1 MVGRLRVSFSFA
13 LVPCAVALAAAA
25 ASFGTFEAA
34 AQPPGPGW
42 RNTPIAKTDHI
53 KAGDST
59 IEVDF
64 AEGPLDLP
72 KSAILA
78 HIAAAASAVATY
90 YGRFPVAGDR
100 ILIIPVAGRH
110 GMLQGTTWGDM
121 RGFPAFTRIRLG
133 ERTTQAEL
141 DDDWMMTH
149 ELVHTAFPSM
159 LDDQHWI
166 EEGLAT
172 YIEPIARVMTGELTA
187 KKIWGDMVRDM
198 HQGEP
203 APGDE
208 GLDHTHTWGRTY
220 WGGAMFCL
228 VADVNIR
235 RATHNRKGL
244 QDALRAIVDA
254 GGTIDHNWTL
264 PQALAIGDRAT
275 GTPVLTGMYND
286 WKDKPVTVDL
296 PKLWSELGIRSTPD
310 GIAFVGNAPLAS
322 VREGITKPA
331 GKPIIATVLAP

>member
-1 MVGRLRVSFSFA
+1 MAGRLRVSFSLA
-13 LVPCAVALAAAA
+13 LLSCAMVAAAV

-42 RNTPIAKTDHI
+42 RNLPIAETDYI
-53 KAGDST
+53 KGGGST
-59 IEVDF
+59 IQIDF
-64 AEGPLDLP
+64 AEGPLELP
-72 KSAILA
+72 KSAILD
-78 HIAAAASAVATY
+78 HIAAAVSAVATY
-90 YGRFPVAGDR
+90 YGRFPVARDR
-100 ILIIPVAGRH
+100 ILIIPVAGGH

-121 RGFPAFTRIRLG
+121 RGFPAFTRIRIG
-133 ERTTQAEL
+133 EHTTQAEL

-159 LDDQHWI
+159 PDDQHWI

-187 KKIWGDMVRDM
+187 KKIWSDMVRDM

-208 GLDHTHTWGRTY
+208 GLDRTHTWGRTY

-235 RATHNRKGL
+235 HATHNRKGL
-244 QDALRAIVDA
+244 ADALRAIVNA

-264 PQALAIGDRAT
+264 PQALAIGDTAT
-275 GTPVLTGMYND
+275 GTQVLTKLYGA

-296 PKLWSELGIRSTPD
+296 PKLWSQLGVETARDGVELVSSAPEAKIRE
-310 GIAFVGNAPLAS
+310 A
-322 VREGITKPA
+322 ITKPVET
-331 GKPIIATVLAP
+331 PITASIVRQ